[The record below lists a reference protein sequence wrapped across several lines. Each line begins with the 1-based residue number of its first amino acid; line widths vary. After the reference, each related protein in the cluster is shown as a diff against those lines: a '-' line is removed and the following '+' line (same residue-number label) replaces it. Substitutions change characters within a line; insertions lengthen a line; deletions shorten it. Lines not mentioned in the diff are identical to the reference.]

1 MTDVHL
7 QLIYWRLAY
16 NCTVRAPVP
25 IVLVEGGQCLA
36 EVCFMLSYMCTD
48 LRFGLVVR
56 EICPLQNN
64 SNVVVSIIL
73 NVVHMFCYVFM

>member
-1 MTDVHL
+1 
-7 QLIYWRLAY
+7 
-16 NCTVRAPVP
+16 
-25 IVLVEGGQCLA
+25 
-36 EVCFMLSYMCTD
+36 MLSYMRTD

>member
-1 MTDVHL
+1 
-7 QLIYWRLAY
+7 
-16 NCTVRAPVP
+16 
-25 IVLVEGGQCLA
+25 
-36 EVCFMLSYMCTD
+36 MLSYMCTD